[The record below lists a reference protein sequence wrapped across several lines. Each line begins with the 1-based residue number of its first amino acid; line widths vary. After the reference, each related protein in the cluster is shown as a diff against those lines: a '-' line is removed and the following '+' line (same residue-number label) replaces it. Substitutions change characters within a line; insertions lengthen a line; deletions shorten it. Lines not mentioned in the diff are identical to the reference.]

1 MKKYWVLAVLAAF
14 SVGIF
19 CGAMLLGRPGAGDQ
33 PGQGSV
39 QPSPAAPVSP
49 PEGEVL
55 QLGQGEEDWKYWGF
69 QWQDHAFC
77 YAEPLD
83 WGAYQYPAAAG
94 MPNQEDSPEWGVIL
108 YTPDQQGWIQIW
120 GAVRSPAL
128 TVPGQQKLF
137 QLSREGERVG
147 QAMFGGEEGQVSL
160 IASFDQSGGTALSA
174 FVQMPEAQWRQYQDQ
189 VLDILGEIYPAD
201 PGQAQSR
208 P

>member
-14 SVGIF
+14 AVGIF
-19 CGAMLLGRPGAGDQ
+19 CGAMLLGRPGSGDQ
-33 PGQGSV
+33 PDQGSV

-55 QLGQGEEDWKYWGF
+55 QLGQGEENWKYWGF

-108 YTPDQQGWIQIW
+108 YT
-120 GAVRSPAL
+120 S
-128 TVPGQQKLF
+128 VPGSDG
-137 QLSREGERVG
+137 SRPAE
-147 QAMFGGEEGQVSL
+147 
-160 IASFDQSGGTALSA
+160 ALSA
-174 FVQMPEAQWRQYQDQ
+174 E
-189 VLDILGEIYPAD
+189 
-201 PGQAQSR
+201 PGGGARGAGHVRRRRGAGFFDSQF
-208 P
+208 